1 MSVFNFKLA
10 FVLRTLSK
18 PYASVVHY
26 DSEHYFLDPNES
38 NKKIKFPTLSDEPQI
53 DLSVVVPSYNEEER
67 RKEKEDESSNLVSFF
82 SFWIQRKNPK
92 KSTWIQDKIAI
103 LSDPFPFIK

>member
-26 DSEHYFLDPNES
+26 DSEHFFLDPNDS

-67 RKEKEDESSNLVSFF
+67 RKDPNLVSF
-82 SFWIQRKNPK
+82 SFWIHSK
-92 KSTWIQDKIAI
+92 KSKKSAWIQYKITI
-103 LSDPFPFIK
+103 FEWIHS